1 MKGFHKG
8 LRRLCAVI
16 IGMVFF
22 LAGTLK
28 LMDPVGAG
36 LVVTEYLKFLHLRFL
51 IGASK
56 FAGISLA
63 LLETL
68 TGAALVT
75 GVWRRLAGMV
85 CGFMLSF
92 FTVLTF
98 VLWLKNPPMDCGCFG
113 EAIHLTHA
121 QSLIKNLALMALWVV
136 AFVPFHDFGR
146 TRKLGSVAFAIAA
159 VSTVL
164 FTLYST
170 LSIPLIDFTDYAP
183 GAEIY
188 AETGLEEDDPQ
199 WDLSEN
205 LAVSLP
211 FSNASGEYCDSLAC
225 GRSVAVV
232 SVYDPARIN
241 GEGWEKISEFLD
253 RAADQ
258 DGCTPLLL
266 VASTPSA
273 LETMVPGKV
282 LLRSFYADRKTLMTL
297 NRSNGGVTYLGDG
310 QIVAKWSFRT
320 MPSRDDLTRLTSS
333 LPTESMIRWS
343 SRGRVRMQAYLLYVT
358 AAMLLL

>member
-36 LVVTEYLKFLHLRFL
+36 LVVTEYLKFMHLRFL
-51 IGASK
+51 VGASK
-56 FAGISLA
+56 FAGIALA
-63 LLETL
+63 LIETL

-75 GVWRRLAGMV
+75 GVWRRLAGIV
-85 CGFMLSF
+85 SGFMLSF

-98 VLWLKNPPMDCGCFG
+98 ILWLKNPPMDCGCFG

-121 QSLIKNLALMALWVV
+121 QSLVKNLILLLLWAV
-136 AFVPFHDFGR
+136 AFIPFSDLGS
-146 TRKLGSVAFAIAA
+146 TRKLGGVSFAIAA

-199 WDLSEN
+199 WDLSQN
-205 LAVSLP
+205 LVASLP
-211 FSNASGEYCDSLAC
+211 FTNASGEYCDSLAC

-232 SVYDPARIN
+232 SVYDPARID
-241 GEGWEKISEFLD
+241 GADWEKISGFID

-258 DGCTPLLL
+258 GCMPLLL

-273 LETMVPGKV
+273 LEELVPGKV

-320 MPSRDDLTRLTSS
+320 MPSRDDLTRLVASV
-333 LPTESMIRWS
+333 PTESMIRWS
-343 SRGRVRMQAYLLYVT
+343 SKGRVRMQAYLLYVT